1 MTGPMG
7 QLGGLDT
14 VEAIEHY
21 MVHKMAQ
28 WCDALVLA
36 MRSENISDDTAARVL
51 NRVTTGV
58 PDPDQVITPDQS
70 ADPTIGTVPIAAY
83 DQLRGDIQRAAGR
96 HVGD

>member
-1 MTGPMG
+1 MSGPLG

-14 VEAIEHY
+14 VEAIDHY
-21 MVHKMAQ
+21 MVHKMAR

-36 MRSENISDDTAARVL
+36 MRAENISDDIAARVL
-51 NRVTTGV
+51 NRVVTGM
-58 PDPDQVITPDQS
+58 PDPDQVIVTDR
-70 ADPTIGTVPIAAY
+70 IGNVSTSTY